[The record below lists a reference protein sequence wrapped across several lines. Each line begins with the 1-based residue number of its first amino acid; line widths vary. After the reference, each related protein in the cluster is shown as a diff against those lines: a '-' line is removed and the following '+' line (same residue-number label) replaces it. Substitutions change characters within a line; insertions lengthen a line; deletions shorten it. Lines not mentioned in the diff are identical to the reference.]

1 MLELVVVMAM
11 LTVAVGL
18 FSSTLISTAR
28 HSRMKREISVAS
40 EGARRALE
48 WMRSQSAATLFA
60 SFNDSPADDPGGVG
74 SAPGSNFQVPG
85 LNLRDGDADG
95 CVGKILFP
103 CVGTS
108 LREDVVDAALGMPR
122 DLNGDAEV
130 DAVGHNGDYLLLPV
144 HVRIEWKGVGGDAA
158 FDLYNQYVKQ

>member
-28 HSRMKREISVAS
+28 HSRMKREMAIAS
-40 EGARRALE
+40 EGARQALE
-48 WMRSQSAATLFA
+48 WMRSQPASTLFA

-74 SAPGSNFQVPG
+74 SAPGSNFQVSG
-85 LNLRDGDADG
+85 LTPRTGDADG
-95 CVGKILFP
+95 RAGKILFP
-103 CVGTS
+103 CIGNS
-108 LREDVVDAALGMPR
+108 LREDVVDVPLGMPR
-122 DLNGDAEV
+122 DLNGDAAV